1 MSNLNFGVAYKK
13 SPKQAS
19 KPKDNNLIRT
29 YGNYLGDKGK
39 DKDKGM
45 DADKDKDKGVDSDKG
60 GSKKISIHRKPKR
73 SRDNMKISRSRDKG
87 RSKKP
92 FNPSMD
98 INEIE
103 KQAQLF
109 SRKQG
114 VAKAQVAQAQV
125 AQVAQVAQ
133 AQVAQVA
140 QPKKVS
146 KPKKA
151 QRSHKRQTKRHK
163 TKGRRIKI
171 RKKDPK
177 AEDLKEIE
185 QKISSIRNKKPR
197 DIREA
202 LLKDGIKVS
211 GKSNRLLKDIYFYSK
226 VCNINIRHEI

>member
-125 AQVAQVAQ
+125 AQVAQ
-133 AQVAQVA
+133 
-140 QPKKVS
+140 PKKVS